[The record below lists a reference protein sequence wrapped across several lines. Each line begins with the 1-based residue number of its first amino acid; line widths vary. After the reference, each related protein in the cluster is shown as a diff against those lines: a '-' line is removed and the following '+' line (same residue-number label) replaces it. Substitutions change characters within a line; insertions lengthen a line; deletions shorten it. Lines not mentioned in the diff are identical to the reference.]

1 MLTLTTDFGT
11 KAPYVAEMKGSIYQI
26 NPNIDIV
33 DVTHEVSRH
42 NIFEASFV
50 MNEVKKWFPTSVHV
64 CVVDPGVGSGRN
76 ALIVKDGEQYFVGPD
91 NGVFSLFDPD
101 KIYEV
106 NEKDLKKILGREI
119 SHTFHGRD
127 VFAPVGA
134 FLEIGY
140 DPNKF
145 SSPTDQFKK
154 LDLKPEKDGKKIQAK
169 VIFVDD
175 FGNIITNIKEFDE
188 PSEII
193 FKPEEGEERKLRFMK
208 TYSDVDVS
216 GLMSLRGS
224 HGFLEISINQGNAS
238 KVLDVNTGDDVIVE
252 FL

>member
-134 FLEIGY
+134 LYSCQCPSNIL
-140 DPNKF
+140 NLT
-145 SSPTDQFKK
+145 SLQ
-154 LDLKPEKDGKKIQAK
+154 LDANNIH
-169 VIFVDD
+169 VDHRCIAV
-175 FGNIITNIKEFDE
+175 N
-188 PSEII
+188 
-193 FKPEEGEERKLRFMK
+193 
-208 TYSDVDVS
+208 
-216 GLMSLRGS
+216 RGS
-224 HGFLEISINQGNAS
+224 ESDKGGL
-238 KVLDVNTGDDVIVE
+238 VVID
-252 FL
+252 FPAA